1 MFLLHQK
8 IWSTILL
15 LVIAFVSLVATRPA
29 AAQTIDGRFGEYWQ
43 EHGGL
48 PIFGHAISGQT
59 FEANRDTGRRHL
71 TQWFE
76 RNRFELHEANGRPYD
91 VLLGRLGVDRLQ
103 QLGRDWQR
111 LPEASPSAP
120 HYFPETRHAIAHDPF
135 WRYWSSH
142 GLELD
147 GRAGTSREESLALF
161 GLPISE
167 PAIETNTSG
176 DRVLT
181 QWFERARFEDHGA
194 KGVLLGLLGNEV
206 RNGAAPQVP
215 VSRLQYFWPRTSP
228 LTVWPSGSYADERS
242 FVLNLA
248 WPHATE
254 PDATISGGAIAP
266 PPEGAGTPVT
276 VRGQRGTLHTLG
288 ARLALSWT
296 EGGQF
301 YMIMST
307 LRQNELVALANDLEA
322 LDLQTFRARLQ
333 PAPQPP
339 RGLQYFWPRTSP
351 LTVW

>member
-176 DRVLT
+176 RPRADAVVRACALRGPWREGRAAWPARQRGAEWRRPAGPGVAPPVFLAADLAPDRVA
-181 QWFERARFEDHGA
+181 QR
-194 KGVLLGLLGNEV
+194 
-206 RNGAAPQVP
+206 
-215 VSRLQYFWPRTSP
+215 
-228 LTVWPSGSYADERS
+228 SYADERS

-254 PDATISGGAIAP
+254 PDATISGG
-266 PPEGAGTPVT
+266 
-276 VRGQRGTLHTLG
+276 RH
-288 ARLALSWT
+288 
-296 EGGQF
+296 
-301 YMIMST
+301 
-307 LRQNELVALANDLEA
+307 
-322 LDLQTFRARLQ
+322 RA
-333 PAPQPP
+333 
-339 RGLQYFWPRTSP
+339 T
-351 LTVW
+351 T